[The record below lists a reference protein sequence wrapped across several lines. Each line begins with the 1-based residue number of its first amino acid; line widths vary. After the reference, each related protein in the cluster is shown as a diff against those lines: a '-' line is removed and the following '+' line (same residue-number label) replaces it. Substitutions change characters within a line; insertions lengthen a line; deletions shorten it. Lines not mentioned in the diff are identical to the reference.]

1 MENKLTTVKAIGHM
15 DPLDFKALRIFL
27 AVARTGSIR
36 SAGEQMALAPSIVS
50 RQIADIERNTGLPL
64 FERTSRGVRLTD
76 AGHLV
81 LEHANRV
88 REDSALLSEQLNR
101 IKGLQQCTV
110 RVSCG
115 EGFLA
120 DLIEHGVKSFSDVY
134 PGVRFA
140 IQTGNTD
147 EVVDAVANSDVD
159 LGIAYNPTIDPR
171 LRSLAISRQPLCFV
185 APPKHKLLDHGSL
198 RLEECIGEPCAVLV
212 RGHGVMQL
220 LSRVASDAGLAVAPV
235 IETPS
240 IDVLR
245 RFVMAGMGVT
255 FLPRASVT
263 TELARGAV
271 GAVELSD
278 SLLSSASAHL
288 LVKSRRRLPTSVERL
303 AGWLTDRMSA
313 FRH

>member
-1 MENKLTTVKAIGHM
+1 M
-15 DPLDFKALRIFL
+15 DALDSKALRIFI

-36 SAGEQMALAPSIVS
+36 SAAEQMALAPSIVS

-88 REDSALLSEQLNR
+88 REDSVLLSEQLHQ
-101 IKGLQQCTV
+101 IKGLQQGTV
-110 RVSCG
+110 RISCG

-120 DLIEHGVKSFSDVY
+120 DLIEHGVKSFSEVY
-134 PGVRFA
+134 PAVRFS

-147 EVVDAVANSDVD
+147 DVVDAVANSDVD
-159 LGIAYNPTIDPR
+159 IGIAYNPMIDPR
-171 LRSLAISRQPLCFV
+171 LRSLAISRQPLCLV
-185 APPKHKLLDHGSL
+185 APPKHKLLDHGPL

-212 RGHGVMQL
+212 KGHGVMQL
-220 LSRVASDAGLAVAPV
+220 VSRVASDAGLAVAPIV
-235 IETPS
+235 ETSS

-263 TELARGAV
+263 TELARGAM

-278 SLLSSASAHL
+278 SLLSAASAHL
-288 LVKSRRRLPTSVERL
+288 LVKARRRLPTSVERL
-303 AGWLTDRMSA
+303 AGWLTDRLSA
-313 FRH
+313 FRT